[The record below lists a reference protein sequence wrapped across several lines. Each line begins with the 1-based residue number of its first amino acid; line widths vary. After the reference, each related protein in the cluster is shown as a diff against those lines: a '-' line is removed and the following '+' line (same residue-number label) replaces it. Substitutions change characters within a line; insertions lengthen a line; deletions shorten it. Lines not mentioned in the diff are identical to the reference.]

1 MRSVGPHSR
10 RDLLTQLDRRSHEAR
25 LLRAFRQELTAHVGG
40 APTATQRVLIDRAA
54 VLQLRL
60 ALMDRA
66 SLTTPGMTEKNGREY
81 VCWTNALTRVL
92 NALGPAVKASEAPPD
107 LRTHLARKA
116 AVIAG
121 SRAA

>member
-25 LLRAFRQELTAHVGG
+25 LIRAFREELTAHVGG
-40 APTATQRVLIDRAA
+40 KPSATQRVLIDRAA

-66 SLTTPGMTEKNGREY
+66 TLATPGMSEKNGREY

-92 NALGPAVKASEAPPD
+92 AALGPAAKAAEAPPD

-116 AVIAG
+116 AAAAE
-121 SRAA
+121 RAA

>member
-1 MRSVGPHSR
+1 MHSVGPHSR

-25 LLRAFRQELTAHVGG
+25 LIRAFREELTAHVGG
-40 APTATQRVLIDRAA
+40 KPTATQRVLIDRAA

-92 NALGPAVKASEAPPD
+92 TALGPAVKPTEAPPD
-107 LRTHLARKA
+107 LRTYLARKA
-116 AVIAG
+116 AAAAAE
-121 SRAA
+121 RAA

>member
-1 MRSVGPHSR
+1 MHSVGPHSR

-25 LLRAFRQELTAHVGG
+25 LIRAFREELTAHVGG
-40 APTATQRVLIDRAA
+40 SPSATQRVLIDRAA

-60 ALMDRA
+60 ALMDRT

-92 NALGPAVKASEAPPD
+92 AALGPAVKAAEAPLD
-107 LRTHLARKA
+107 LRAHLARKA
-116 AVIAG
+116 ATE
-121 SRAA
+121 RAA

>member
-25 LLRAFRQELTAHVGG
+25 LIQAFREELTAHVGG
-40 APTATQRVLIDRAA
+40 KPSATQRVLIDRAA

-92 NALGPAVKASEAPPD
+92 SALGPPAKTTAQPLD

-116 AVIAG
+116 AAAAG
-121 SRAA
+121 AT